1 MIDFHTHI
9 LPKVDDGSRSTE
21 ESLAML
27 RELSNQGIET
37 VIATPHFNAND
48 ESVDSFINRRLVSY
62 ESLKEFAE
70 MGIPDI
76 KLGAEVRYYEGI
88 SRLERIED
96 LCVEGT
102 NLLLLE
108 MPFCRWTEY
117 IIKELTDISC
127 SGKVI
132 IVLAHIDRYLKFQKW
147 NVFETLLENGVL
159 MQLNASFINRFINKR
174 NALRLLQSGAVQ
186 FIGSDCHN
194 MAERAPDIGRTLSFI
209 KQKLGSDFLSGFADI
224 INNFSKG

>member
-1 MIDFHTHI
+1 MIDFHSHI
-9 LPKVDDGSRSTE
+9 LPKMDDGSRSTE

-27 RELSNQGIET
+27 KVLSNQGIET

-48 ESVDSFINRRLVSY
+48 ESVDSFIKRRADSY
-62 ESLKEFAE
+62 GKLKESVQSE
-70 MGIPDI
+70 IPDI

-88 SRLERIED
+88 SRLEGIEE

-108 MPFCRWTEY
+108 MPFGRWTEY
-117 IIKELTDISC
+117 IVKELTDISC

-147 NVFETLLENGVL
+147 SVFETLLENGVL
-159 MQLNASFINRFINKR
+159 MQLNASFINHFLNRRK
-174 NALRLLQSGAVQ
+174 AVWLLKSGAVQ
-186 FIGSDCHN
+186 FVGSDCHN
-194 MAERAPDIGRTLSFI
+194 MAGRAPDIGKAYAFL
-209 KQKLGSDFLSGFADI
+209 KQKLGPDFLGGFADI

>member
-1 MIDFHTHI
+1 MIDFHSHI
-9 LPKVDDGSRSTE
+9 LPKMDDGSRSTE

-27 RELSNQGIET
+27 KALSNQGIET

-48 ESVDSFINRRLVSY
+48 ESVDSFIKRRADSY
-62 ESLKEFAE
+62 GKLKESVQSE
-70 MGIPDI
+70 IPDI

-88 SRLERIED
+88 SRLEGIEE

-108 MPFCRWTEY
+108 MPFGRWTEY
-117 IIKELTDISC
+117 IVKELTDISC

-147 NVFETLLENGVL
+147 SVFETLLENGVM
-159 MQLNASFINRFINKR
+159 MQLNASFINHFLNRRK
-174 NALRLLQSGAVQ
+174 AAWLLKSGAVQ
-186 FIGSDCHN
+186 FVGSDCHN
-194 MAERAPDIGRTLSFI
+194 MAGRAPDIGKAYAFL
-209 KQKLGSDFLSGFADI
+209 KQKLGPDFFGGFADI